1 MKKLLSI
8 SLILFS
14 LLTAS
19 AQNKTYLTFQ
29 FHPPVI
35 GSITPNNFAASY
47 STSIGIT
54 KNISKKSS
62 LLLNI
67 FWEKTYD
74 FQKNTKIWYHDIGLN
89 LSYGLT
95 KSLNNNLFIQPQIG
109 LSAAYL
115 TNTFYSN
122 LYYPDATAFVSGS
135 HLLLKPN
142 LSLYFGINNI
152 NSSAFIKLS
161 VSKNFLSPK
170 LLLQTPKPVE
180 LSLNTPQ
187 LLITTGF
194 SIVPQKLKLWFYTA
208 KNFQQMLNDQ
218 KITLQFYQK
227 LYFGITQNSVK
238 TILIPKL
245 KSTYALSNYNFKW
258 EFYAGYLF
266 NKYLGTEISFN
277 AFWSSGSTV
286 NNTFQVFYPYIEEYI
301 IRIPLRLSL
310 FMISPF
316 SNTSFKFYIGP
327 ALNILTNKRVTYLYI
342 APNQQNIDQP
352 DYYKLYYHVINKF
365 FPSIN
370 TGFALGYVIHNHITL
385 FLGYDLNAG
394 FLPGS
399 VQKLY
404 LPDSKTHTTL
414 QNYGISYGGFFG
426 IQYNLGKIFPPNL

>member
-1 MKKLLSI
+1 
-8 SLILFS
+8 
-14 LLTAS
+14 
-19 AQNKTYLTFQ
+19 
-29 FHPPVI
+29 
-35 GSITPNNFAASY
+35 
-47 STSIGIT
+47 
-54 KNISKKSS
+54 
-62 LLLNI
+62 
-67 FWEKTYD
+67 
-74 FQKNTKIWYHDIGLN
+74 
-89 LSYGLT
+89 
-95 KSLNNNLFIQPQIG
+95 
-109 LSAAYL
+109 
-115 TNTFYSN
+115 
-122 LYYPDATAFVSGS
+122 
-135 HLLLKPN
+135 
-142 LSLYFGINNI
+142 
-152 NSSAFIKLS
+152 
-161 VSKNFLSPK
+161 
-170 LLLQTPKPVE
+170 
-180 LSLNTPQ
+180 
-187 LLITTGF
+187 
-194 SIVPQKLKLWFYTA
+194 
-208 KNFQQMLNDQ
+208 
-218 KITLQFYQK
+218 
-227 LYFGITQNSVK
+227 
-238 TILIPKL
+238 
-245 KSTYALSNYNFKW
+245 
-258 EFYAGYLF
+258 LF

-316 SNTSFKFYIGP
+316 NNTSFKFYIGP